1 MRREASDAFVAVL
14 LACVLISLCVGQN
27 GCRKTCCVLAVATG
41 SSSVVVHYIDVG
53 QGDYILV
60 DTTNRDVLIDGGPH
74 QAASTVLSYRDD
86 LGITRIHLMI
96 ATHVHA
102 DHIGGLIGVLDSTV
116 EVDEILI
123 NNQTY
128 DSSTYTEFMSSA
140 QSHTVTVAERG
151 QTFILTETVNLTV
164 LNPVQPLEF
173 ASANDNSIVVKLQ
186 VDNTSFLFTG
196 DAEADAEQSM
206 INVGIDVQCD
216 ILKVGHHGSRYAT
229 TQLFLDNCAAS
240 YAVISVGEDNP
251 YDHPHA
257 ETVERLLANDVTV
270 YGTFHSGTIIAST
283 DGDSV
288 ILEGNPEPI
297 PEFPSNLIISTLMV
311 LTLLGTITLKR
322 RRKAETN
329 SSYD

>member
-1 MRREASDAFVAVL
+1 
-14 LACVLISLCVGQN
+14 
-27 GCRKTCCVLAVATG
+27 
-41 SSSVVVHYIDVG
+41 
-53 QGDYILV
+53 
-60 DTTNRDVLIDGGPH
+60 
-74 QAASTVLSYRDD
+74 
-86 LGITRIHLMI
+86 
-96 ATHVHA
+96 
-102 DHIGGLIGVLDSTV
+102 
-116 EVDEILI
+116 
-123 NNQTY
+123 
-128 DSSTYTEFMSSA
+128 MSSA
-140 QSHTVTVAERG
+140 QSHTVIVAERG
-151 QTFILTETVNLTV
+151 QIFILTETVNLTV

-206 INVGIDVQCD
+206 IDVGMDVQCD
-216 ILKVGHHGSRYAT
+216 VLKVGHHGSRYAT
-229 TQLFLDNCAAS
+229 KQLFLDNCAAS
-240 YAVISVGEDNP
+240 YAVISAGEDNP
-251 YDHPHA
+251 YDHPHE

-311 LTLLGTITLKR
+311 LTLLGTIALKR

-329 SSYD
+329 SS